1 MITLAI
7 ALICLILLYG
17 LLYLAE
23 KQKQHRKIMR
33 RLHGITAL
41 QTGVALMTTLQQHR
55 GLSAGLLNG
64 NDSFRTSLVNKQ
76 SEARSVIGRMKAL
89 IEQTPELAPD
99 HRTMDSVAEGMETII
114 SDLKSMTA
122 EQSFTRHTE
131 LVRQVIH
138 LIGDMGEHL
147 GLMDNEG
154 TPLAMLSNLLLLRLP
169 LLMESIGQARA
180 LGSGY
185 AAKGQVGA
193 VGRIRL
199 SFLESHI
206 RDCRENMRIPGN
218 NSIVA
223 TEKVEALL
231 NLLEREFI
239 QADQV
244 NISPEQ
250 FFKAA
255 SDAIEACLK
264 LWQDVAQHTES
275 AISSPV
281 KETARPAAEHSFS
294 EYQKH

>member
-1 MITLAI
+1 MWTLAI
-7 ALICLILLYG
+7 ALLCLALLYAV
-17 LLYLAE
+17 LFFFE
-23 KQKQHRKIMR
+23 KRKQHRKMLR

-41 QTGVALMTTLQQHR
+41 QTGVALMTALQQHR
-55 GLSAGLLNG
+55 GMSVGLLNG
-64 NDSFRTSLVNKQ
+64 NDSFRTGLINKQ
-76 SEARSVIGRMKAL
+76 AEARSILGRMKTL
-89 IEQTPELAPD
+89 IDESPELAPD
-99 HRTMDSVAEGMETII
+99 HRTLASVTSSFEAIVNE
-114 SDLKSMTA
+114 LQRMTA
-122 EQSFTRHTE
+122 EQSFARHTE
-131 LVRQVIH
+131 LVRNTIH

-206 RDCRENMRIPGN
+206 RECRENMHIPGN
-218 NSIVA
+218 NGSAA

-231 NLLEREFI
+231 DLLEKEFI
-239 QADQV
+239 QADEV

-255 SDAIEACLK
+255 TDAIESCLK

-275 AISSPV
+275 AIGKKPV
-281 KETARPAAEHSFS
+281 VASTTAHSFT
-294 EYQKH
+294 EYQKT

>member
-1 MITLAI
+1 MLTLAI
-7 ALICLILLYG
+7 AMFCIALLYG
-17 LLYLAE
+17 VLYLADSH
-23 KQKQHRKIMR
+23 KKHRKMLR
-33 RLHGITAL
+33 RIRGIAAL
-41 QTGVALMTTLQQHR
+41 QTGVTLMSTIQQHR
-55 GLSAGLLNG
+55 GMSSGLLNG
-64 NDSFRTSLVNKQ
+64 NDSFRTGLITKQ
-76 SEARSVIGRMKAL
+76 AEARSIMSHMKAL
-89 IEQTPELAPD
+89 IDASPELARD
-99 HRTMDSVAEGMETII
+99 RRTLENVATGMEAII
-114 SDLKSMTA
+114 GSLKQMTP
-122 EQSFTRHTE
+122 EQSFSRHTE
-131 LVRQVIH
+131 LVRNTIH

-206 RDCRENMRIPGN
+206 RECRENMHIPGN
-218 NSIVA
+218 NGSAA

-231 NLLEREFI
+231 DLLEKEFI
-239 QADQV
+239 QADEV

-255 SDAIEACLK
+255 TDAIESCLK

-275 AISSPV
+275 AIGTRSISV
-281 KETARPAAEHSFS
+281 STAADHHFR
-294 EYQKH
+294 EYQRT

>member
-1 MITLAI
+1 MLTLPI
-7 ALICLILLYG
+7 ALLSIVLLYCV
-17 LLYLAE
+17 LYLADRR
-23 KQKQHRKIMR
+23 KQHRKMLR
-33 RLHGITAL
+33 RIHGIAAL
-41 QTGVALMTTLQQHR
+41 QTGVTLMSTIQQHR
-55 GLSAGLLNG
+55 GMSSGLLNG
-64 NDSFRTSLVNKQ
+64 NDNFRTGLINKQ
-76 SEARSVIGRMKAL
+76 AEARSILSNMKSL
-89 IEQTPELAPD
+89 IDASPELARD
-99 HRTMDSVAEGMETII
+99 RCTLENVTTGMEAII
-114 SDLKSMTA
+114 SDLKQMTP
-122 EQSFTRHTE
+122 EQSFSRHTE
-131 LVRQVIH
+131 LVRNTIH

-154 TPLAMLSNLLLLRLP
+154 TPLALLSNLLLLRLP

-206 RDCRENMRIPGN
+206 RECRENMHIPGN
-218 NSIVA
+218 NGSAA

-231 NLLEREFI
+231 DLLEKEFI
-239 QADQV
+239 QAVEV

-255 SDAIEACLK
+255 TDAIESCLK

-275 AISSPV
+275 AIGKRGSSV
-281 KETARPAAEHSFS
+281 PAAPNHRFR
-294 EYQKH
+294 EYQRT

>member
-1 MITLAI
+1 MLTLAI
-7 ALICLILLYG
+7 ALLCLALLYG
-17 LLYLAE
+17 MLYLAD
-23 KQKQHRKIMR
+23 KRKKHRKMLR
-33 RLHGITAL
+33 RIHGIAAL
-41 QTGVALMTTLQQHR
+41 QTGVTLMSTVQQHR
-55 GLSAGLLNG
+55 GMSSGLLNG
-64 NDSFRTSLVNKQ
+64 NDSFRTGLITKQ
-76 SEARSVIGRMKAL
+76 AEARSILSRMKAL
-89 IEQTPELAPD
+89 IDGSPELSPD
-99 HRTMDSVAEGMETII
+99 RRTLENVTAGMEAII
-114 SDLKSMTA
+114 GNLQQMTP
-122 EQSFTRHTE
+122 EQSFSRHTE
-131 LVRQVIH
+131 LVRNTIH

-185 AAKGQVGA
+185 AVKGQVGA

-206 RDCRENMRIPGN
+206 RECRENMHLPGN
-218 NSIVA
+218 NGSAA

-231 NLLEREFI
+231 DLLEREFI
-239 QADQV
+239 QADEV

-255 SDAIEACLK
+255 TDAIESCLK

-275 AISSPV
+275 AIGKRNVSVS
-281 KETARPAAEHSFS
+281 AASDHHFR
-294 EYQKH
+294 EYQRT

>member
-1 MITLAI
+1 MTTLAI
-7 ALICLILLYG
+7 ALACLTLLYG
-17 LLYLAE
+17 LIYLAE
-23 KQKQHRKIMR
+23 KRKQRRKVLR

-41 QTGVALMTTLQQHR
+41 QTGVCLRTTVQQHR

-64 NDSFRTSLVNKQ
+64 NDSFRTNLVNKQ
-76 SEARSVIGRMKAL
+76 AEARNVLARMQAL
-89 IEQTPELAPD
+89 INQTPELAPD
-99 HRTMDSVAEGMETII
+99 RRTLDSVNKGMDAII
-114 SDLKSMTA
+114 ADLKTLTS
-122 EQSFTRHTE
+122 EQSFARHTE
-131 LVRQVIH
+131 LVRQIIH

-185 AAKGQVGA
+185 AAQGQVGA

-206 RDCRENMRIPGN
+206 RECRQNMHIPGGN
-218 NSIVA
+218 GKAA
-223 TEKVEALL
+223 TDKVEALL
-231 NLLEREFI
+231 DLLEREFI
-239 QADQV
+239 LAEEV

-255 SDAIEACLK
+255 TDAIESCLK
-264 LWQDVAQHTES
+264 LWQDVAQHTET
-275 AISSPV
+275 AIGMKPV
-281 KETARPAAEHSFS
+281 TASKQPEHDFQ
-294 EYQKH
+294 EYHT

>member
-1 MITLAI
+1 MTTFAI
-7 ALICLILLYG
+7 ALTCLALLYG
-17 LLYLAE
+17 LIYFAE
-23 KQKQHRKIMR
+23 KRKQQRKIQR
-33 RLHGITAL
+33 RLHGINAL
-41 QTGVALMTTLQQHR
+41 QTGVSLMTTVQQHR

-64 NDSFRTSLVNKQ
+64 NDSFRTNLVNKQ
-76 SEARSVIGRMKAL
+76 AEARNVLARMKTL
-89 IEQTPELAPD
+89 IDQTPELAPD
-99 HRTMDSVAEGMETII
+99 RRTLETVTNGMEAII
-114 SDLKSMTA
+114 ADLRSLTP
-122 EQSFTRHTE
+122 EQSFARHTE
-131 LVRQVIH
+131 LVRQIIH

-154 TPLAMLSNLLLLRLP
+154 TSLALLSNLLLLRLP

-206 RDCRENMRIPGN
+206 RECRENMHIPGS
-218 NSIVA
+218 NSKAA

-231 NLLEREFI
+231 DLLEREFI
-239 QADQV
+239 LVEEV

-255 SDAIEACLK
+255 TDAIESCLK
-264 LWQDVAQHTES
+264 LWQDVAQHTET
-275 AISSPV
+275 AIG
-281 KETARPAAEHSFS
+281 KKQTAASTQREHTFQ
-294 EYQKH
+294 EYNA

>member
-1 MITLAI
+1 MLTLAI
-7 ALICLILLYG
+7 ALLCIALLYVA
-17 LLYLAE
+17 LYLADRR
-23 KQKQHRKIMR
+23 KKHRKMLR
-33 RLHGITAL
+33 RIHGIAAL
-41 QTGVALMTTLQQHR
+41 QTGVTLMSTLQQHR
-55 GLSAGLLNG
+55 GMSSGLLNG
-64 NDSFRTSLVNKQ
+64 NDSFRTGLITKQ
-76 SEARSVIGRMKAL
+76 AEARSLLSRMKVL
-89 IEQTPELAPD
+89 IDGSPELTPD
-99 HRTMDSVAEGMETII
+99 RRTLENVTSGMEAII
-114 SDLKSMTA
+114 GDLKQMTP

-131 LVRQVIH
+131 LVRNTIH

-154 TPLAMLSNLLLLRLP
+154 TPLALLSNLLLLRLP

-206 RDCRENMRIPGN
+206 RECRENMHLPGN
-218 NSIVA
+218 NGNTA

-231 NLLEREFI
+231 DLLEQEFI
-239 QADQV
+239 QADEV

-255 SDAIEACLK
+255 TDAIESCLK
-264 LWQDVAQHTES
+264 LWQEVAQHTES
-275 AISSPV
+275 AIGKRNVSVS
-281 KETARPAAEHSFS
+281 AASNHNFH
-294 EYQKH
+294 EYQRT

>member
-1 MITLAI
+1 MLTLAI
-7 ALICLILLYG
+7 ALLCIALLYG
-17 LLYLAE
+17 ALYLID
-23 KQKQHRKIMR
+23 KRKQHRKMLR
-33 RLHGITAL
+33 RIRGIAAL
-41 QTGVALMTTLQQHR
+41 QTGVTLMSTIQQHR
-55 GLSAGLLNG
+55 GMSSGLLNG
-64 NDSFRTSLVNKQ
+64 NDSFRTGLITKQ
-76 SEARSVIGRMKAL
+76 AEARSILSNMKSL
-89 IEQTPELAPD
+89 IDASPELARD
-99 HRTMDSVAEGMETII
+99 RRTLENVTTGMEAII
-114 SDLKSMTA
+114 GSLKQMTP
-122 EQSFTRHTE
+122 EQSFSRHTE
-131 LVRQVIH
+131 LVRNTIH

-154 TPLAMLSNLLLLRLP
+154 TPLALLSNLLLLRLP

-206 RDCRENMRIPGN
+206 RECRENMHIPGN
-218 NSIVA
+218 NGSAA

-231 NLLEREFI
+231 DLLEKEFI
-239 QADQV
+239 QADEV

-255 SDAIEACLK
+255 TDAIESCLK

-275 AISSPV
+275 AIGKRSVFVS
-281 KETARPAAEHSFS
+281 AASDHNFR
-294 EYQKH
+294 EYQRT

>member
-1 MITLAI
+1 MLTLAI
-7 ALICLILLYG
+7 ALLCILL
-17 LLYLAE
+17 LYVALFFAE
-23 KQKQHRKIMR
+23 KRKQHRKILR

-41 QTGVALMTTLQQHR
+41 QTGVTLMTAIQQHR
-55 GLSAGLLNG
+55 GMSVGLLNG
-64 NDSFRTSLVNKQ
+64 NDSFRTGLINKQ
-76 SEARSVIGRMKAL
+76 AEARTILARMTAL
-89 IEQTPELAPD
+89 LHETPELAPD
-99 HRTMDSVAEGMETII
+99 RRTLENVTSNWEAIVN
-114 SDLKSMTA
+114 DLRQMTA
-122 EQSFTRHTE
+122 EQSFSRHTE
-131 LVRQVIH
+131 LVRNTIH

-154 TPLAMLSNLLLLRLP
+154 TPLALLSNLLLLRLP

-206 RDCRENMRIPGN
+206 RECRENMHLPGN
-218 NSIVA
+218 TGHAA

-231 NLLEREFI
+231 HLLEKEFI
-239 QADQV
+239 QTDEI

-255 SDAIEACLK
+255 TDAIESCLK
-264 LWQDVAQHTES
+264 LWQDVAQHTEA
-275 AISSPV
+275 AIG
-281 KETARPAAEHSFS
+281 KKTATVRHEQDFREFQRS
-294 EYQKH
+294 

>member
-1 MITLAI
+1 MLTLAI
-7 ALICLILLYG
+7 ALLSLALLYG
-17 LLYLAE
+17 VLYLAD
-23 KQKQHRKIMR
+23 KRKKHRKMLR
-33 RLHGITAL
+33 RIHGISAL
-41 QTGVALMTTLQQHR
+41 QTGVTLMSALQQHR
-55 GLSAGLLNG
+55 GMSSGLLNG
-64 NDSFRTSLVNKQ
+64 NDSFRTGLINKQ
-76 SEARSVIGRMKAL
+76 AEARSILASMKSL
-89 IEQTPELAPD
+89 IDQSPELAPD
-99 HRTMDSVAEGMETII
+99 RRTLENVTTGLEAII
-114 SDLKSMTA
+114 SDLKKMTP
-122 EQSFTRHTE
+122 EQSFSRHTE
-131 LVRQVIH
+131 LVRNTIH

-206 RDCRENMRIPGN
+206 RECRENMHIPGN
-218 NSIVA
+218 NGSAA

-231 NLLEREFI
+231 DLLEKEFI
-239 QADQV
+239 QTDEV

-255 SDAIEACLK
+255 TDAIESCLK

-275 AISSPV
+275 AIGKHSVS
-281 KETARPAAEHSFS
+281 APAAADHNFR
-294 EYQKH
+294 EYQRA

>member
-7 ALICLILLYG
+7 ALGCITLLYG
-17 LLYLAE
+17 IIYLAE
-23 KQKQHRKIMR
+23 RRKQHRKMLR
-33 RLHGITAL
+33 RLHGINAL
-41 QTGVALMTTLQQHR
+41 QTGVTLMTTLQQHR

-64 NDSFRTSLVNKQ
+64 NDSFRTNLVNKQ
-76 SEARSVIGRMKAL
+76 AEARNVLARMKSL
-89 IEQTPELAPD
+89 IDETPELAPD
-99 HRTMDSVAEGMETII
+99 RRTLESVTSGMEAIV
-114 SDLKSMTA
+114 SDLKSMTP
-122 EQSFTRHTE
+122 EQSFARHTE
-131 LVRQVIH
+131 LVRNTIH

-199 SFLESHI
+199 SFLENHI
-206 RDCRENMRIPGN
+206 RECRENMHIPGSN
-218 NSIVA
+218 GKAA

-231 NLLEREFI
+231 ALLEREFI
-239 QADQV
+239 QTDEV

-255 SDAIEACLK
+255 TDAIESCLK

-275 AISSPV
+275 AIGKKSATPSV
-281 KETARPAAEHSFS
+281 QAENSFR
-294 EYQKH
+294 EYNKA

>member
-1 MITLAI
+1 MTTLAI
-7 ALICLILLYG
+7 AIACLVLLYG

-23 KQKQHRKIMR
+23 KRKQRRKVLR
-33 RLHGITAL
+33 RLHGINAL
-41 QTGVALMTTLQQHR
+41 QTGVSLMTTVQQHR

-64 NDSFRTSLVNKQ
+64 NDSFRTNLVNKQ
-76 SEARSVIGRMKAL
+76 AEARNVLARMQAL

-99 HRTMDSVAEGMETII
+99 RRTLESVHKGMDAII
-114 SDLKSMTA
+114 ADLKTLTP
-122 EQSFTRHTE
+122 EQSFARHTE
-131 LVRQVIH
+131 LVRQIIH

-185 AAKGQVGA
+185 AAQGQVGA

-206 RDCRENMRIPGN
+206 RECRQNMHIPGGN
-218 NSIVA
+218 GKAA
-223 TEKVEALL
+223 TDKVEALL
-231 NLLEREFI
+231 DLLEREFI
-239 QADQV
+239 LAEEV

-255 SDAIEACLK
+255 TDAIESCLK
-264 LWQDVAQHTES
+264 LWQDVAQHTET
-275 AISSPV
+275 AIGMKPV
-281 KETARPAAEHSFS
+281 AASKQPEHDFQ
-294 EYQKH
+294 EYHT

>member
-1 MITLAI
+1 MLTLAI
-7 ALICLILLYG
+7 ALLCITLLYG
-17 LLYLAE
+17 VLYLAD
-23 KQKQHRKIMR
+23 KRKQHRKMLR
-33 RLHGITAL
+33 RIHGISAL
-41 QTGVALMTTLQQHR
+41 QTGVTLMSALQQHR
-55 GLSAGLLNG
+55 GMSSGLLNG
-64 NDSFRTSLVNKQ
+64 NDSFRTGLINKQ
-76 SEARSVIGRMKAL
+76 AEARSILSSMKSL
-89 IEQTPELAPD
+89 IEQSPELAPD
-99 HRTMDSVAEGMETII
+99 RRTLENVTSGLETII
-114 SDLKSMTA
+114 SELKQMTP
-122 EQSFTRHTE
+122 EQSFSRHTE
-131 LVRQVIH
+131 LVRNTIH

-206 RDCRENMRIPGN
+206 RECRENMHIPGN
-218 NSIVA
+218 NGSAA

-231 NLLEREFI
+231 DLLEKEFI
-239 QADQV
+239 QADEV

-255 SDAIEACLK
+255 TDAIESCLK
-264 LWQDVAQHTES
+264 LWQDVAQHAES
-275 AISSPV
+275 AIGKRSVSV
-281 KETARPAAEHSFS
+281 PAASDHNFR
-294 EYQKH
+294 EYQRT

>member
-1 MITLAI
+1 MLTLAI
-7 ALICLILLYG
+7 ALLCIALLYVA
-17 LLYLAE
+17 LYLADRR
-23 KQKQHRKIMR
+23 KKHRKMLR
-33 RLHGITAL
+33 RIHGIAAL
-41 QTGVALMTTLQQHR
+41 QTGVTLMSTLQQHR
-55 GLSAGLLNG
+55 GMSSGLLNG
-64 NDSFRTSLVNKQ
+64 NDSFRTGLITKQ
-76 SEARSVIGRMKAL
+76 AEARSILSRMKVL
-89 IEQTPELAPD
+89 IDGSPELTPD
-99 HRTMDSVAEGMETII
+99 RRTLENVTSGMEAII
-114 SDLKSMTA
+114 GDLKQMTP

-131 LVRQVIH
+131 LVRNTIH

-154 TPLAMLSNLLLLRLP
+154 TPLALLSNLLLLRLP

-206 RDCRENMRIPGN
+206 RECRENMHLPGN
-218 NSIVA
+218 NGNAA

-231 NLLEREFI
+231 DLLELEFI
-239 QADQV
+239 QADEV

-255 SDAIEACLK
+255 TDAIESCLK
-264 LWQDVAQHTES
+264 LWQEVAQHTES
-275 AISSPV
+275 AIGKRNISVS
-281 KETARPAAEHSFS
+281 AASNHHFH
-294 EYQKH
+294 EYQRT

>member
-1 MITLAI
+1 MLTLAI
-7 ALICLILLYG
+7 TLLCLALIYAALFF
-17 LLYLAE
+17 AE
-23 KQKQHRKIMR
+23 KHKKHRKLLR
-33 RLHGITAL
+33 RLHGIKAL
-41 QTGVALMTTLQQHR
+41 QTGVSLMTTIQQHR
-55 GLSAGLLNG
+55 GMSAGLLNG
-64 NDSFRTSLVNKQ
+64 NDSFRTGLINKQ
-76 SEARSVIGRMKAL
+76 AEARAILARMKTL
-89 IEQTPELAPD
+89 IDESPELVPD
-99 HRTMDSVAEGMETII
+99 RRTLESITSSFEAIVN
-114 SDLKSMTA
+114 DLQRMTA
-122 EQSFTRHTE
+122 EQSFARHTE
-131 LVRQVIH
+131 LVRNTIH

-206 RDCRENMRIPGN
+206 RECRENMHIPGN
-218 NSIVA
+218 NGSAA

-231 NLLEREFI
+231 DLLEKEFI
-239 QADQV
+239 QVDEV

-255 SDAIEACLK
+255 TDAIESCLK

-275 AISSPV
+275 AIGKKPV
-281 KETARPAAEHSFS
+281 VASTTAHSFT
-294 EYQKH
+294 EYQKT

>member
-1 MITLAI
+1 MVTLAI
-7 ALICLILLYG
+7 AIACLG
-17 LLYLAE
+17 LLYAAIYIAE
-23 KQKQHRKIMR
+23 KRKQHRKMQR
-33 RLHGITAL
+33 RLQGIVAL
-41 QTGVALMTTLQQHR
+41 QTGVALMTAVQQHR

-64 NDSFRTSLVNKQ
+64 NDSFRTNLVNKQ
-76 SEARSVIGRMKAL
+76 AEVRNVLGRMKGL
-89 IEQTPELAPD
+89 IDQTPELAPD
-99 HRTMDSVAEGMETII
+99 RRSLETLSNGIDAII
-114 SDLKSMTA
+114 ADLKSLTP
-122 EQSFTRHTE
+122 EQSFARHTE
-131 LVRQVIH
+131 QIRQIIH

-206 RDCRENMRIPGN
+206 RECRENMHIPGN
-218 NSIVA
+218 NGKAA

-231 NLLEREFI
+231 DLLEREFI
-239 QADQV
+239 QADEV
-244 NISPEQ
+244 SISPEQ

-255 SDAIEACLK
+255 TDAIESCLK
-264 LWQDVAQHTES
+264 LWQDVAQHTET
-275 AISSPV
+275 AIGRKPGTTGV
-281 KETARPAAEHSFS
+281 QADHSFQ
-294 EYQKH
+294 EYSKP

>member
-1 MITLAI
+1 MLTLAI
-7 ALICLILLYG
+7 AMFCITLLYG
-17 LLYLAE
+17 VLYLADS
-23 KQKQHRKIMR
+23 RKKR
-33 RLHGITAL
+33 RKMLRRIHGIAAL
-41 QTGVALMTTLQQHR
+41 QTGVTLMSTIQQHR
-55 GLSAGLLNG
+55 GMSSGLLNG
-64 NDSFRTSLVNKQ
+64 NDSFRTGLINKQ
-76 SEARSVIGRMKAL
+76 AEARSILSNMKSL
-89 IEQTPELAPD
+89 IDGSPELSPD
-99 HRTMDSVAEGMETII
+99 RRTLENVTTGMEAII
-114 SDLKSMTA
+114 SDLKQMTP
-122 EQSFTRHTE
+122 EQSFSRHTE
-131 LVRQVIH
+131 LVRNTIH

-154 TPLAMLSNLLLLRLP
+154 TPLALLSNLLLLRLP

-206 RDCRENMRIPGN
+206 RECRENMHIPGN
-218 NSIVA
+218 NGSAA

-231 NLLEREFI
+231 DLLEKEFI
-239 QADQV
+239 QADEV

-255 SDAIEACLK
+255 TDAIESCLK

-275 AISSPV
+275 AIGKRGSAVSASSDHHF
-281 KETARPAAEHSFS
+281 R
-294 EYQKH
+294 EYQRT

>member
-1 MITLAI
+1 MLTLVI
-7 ALICLILLYG
+7 ALLCIALLYG
-17 LLYLAE
+17 VLYLAD
-23 KQKQHRKIMR
+23 KRKQHRKMLR
-33 RLHGITAL
+33 RIHGISAL
-41 QTGVALMTTLQQHR
+41 QTSVTLMSALQQHR
-55 GLSAGLLNG
+55 GMSSGLLNG
-64 NDSFRTSLVNKQ
+64 NDSFRTGLINKQ
-76 SEARSVIGRMKAL
+76 AEARSILASMKAL
-89 IEQTPELAPD
+89 IDQSPELAPD
-99 HRTMDSVAEGMETII
+99 RRTLENVTGGLEAII
-114 SDLKSMTA
+114 SDLKQMTP
-122 EQSFTRHTE
+122 EQSFSRHTE
-131 LVRQVIH
+131 LVRNTIH

-206 RDCRENMRIPGN
+206 RECRENMHIPGN
-218 NSIVA
+218 NGSAA

-231 NLLEREFI
+231 DLLEKEFI
-239 QADQV
+239 QTDEV

-255 SDAIEACLK
+255 TDAIESCLK

-275 AISSPV
+275 AIGKRSVPV
-281 KETARPAAEHSFS
+281 PATSDHNFR
-294 EYQKH
+294 EYQRT

>member
-1 MITLAI
+1 MLTLAI
-7 ALICLILLYG
+7 AMFCIALLYG
-17 LLYLAE
+17 VLYLADSH
-23 KQKQHRKIMR
+23 KKHRKMLR
-33 RLHGITAL
+33 RIRGIAAL
-41 QTGVALMTTLQQHR
+41 QTGVTLMSTIQQHR
-55 GLSAGLLNG
+55 GMSSGLLNG
-64 NDSFRTSLVNKQ
+64 NDSFRTGLITKQ
-76 SEARSVIGRMKAL
+76 AEARSIMSHMKAL
-89 IEQTPELAPD
+89 IDASPELARD
-99 HRTMDSVAEGMETII
+99 RRTLENVTTGMEAII
-114 SDLKSMTA
+114 GSLKQMTP
-122 EQSFTRHTE
+122 EQSFSRHTE
-131 LVRQVIH
+131 LVRNTIH

-206 RDCRENMRIPGN
+206 RECRENMHIPGN
-218 NSIVA
+218 NGSAA

-231 NLLEREFI
+231 DLLEKEFI
-239 QADQV
+239 QVDEV

-255 SDAIEACLK
+255 TDAIESCLK

-275 AISSPV
+275 AIGKKPV
-281 KETARPAAEHSFS
+281 VASTTAHSFT
-294 EYQKH
+294 EYQKT

>member
-1 MITLAI
+1 MLTLAI
-7 ALICLILLYG
+7 ALLCLALLYG
-17 LLYLAE
+17 GLYLAD
-23 KQKQHRKIMR
+23 KRKKHRKMLR
-33 RLHGITAL
+33 RIHGIAAL
-41 QTGVALMTTLQQHR
+41 QTGVTLMSTIQQHR
-55 GLSAGLLNG
+55 GMSSGLLNG
-64 NDSFRTSLVNKQ
+64 NDSFRTGLINKQ
-76 SEARSVIGRMKAL
+76 AEARSILSRMKSL
-89 IEQTPELAPD
+89 IDESPELAPD
-99 HRTMDSVAEGMETII
+99 RRTLENVTTGMESVV
-114 SDLKSMTA
+114 SDLKQMTP
-122 EQSFTRHTE
+122 EQSFSRHTE
-131 LVRQVIH
+131 LVRNTIH

-154 TPLAMLSNLLLLRLP
+154 TPLALLSNLLLLRLP

-206 RDCRENMRIPGN
+206 RECRENMHIPGN
-218 NSIVA
+218 NGSAA

-231 NLLEREFI
+231 DLLEKEFI
-239 QADQV
+239 RVDEV

-255 SDAIEACLK
+255 TDAIESCLK

-275 AISSPV
+275 AIGKKPFVAST
-281 KETARPAAEHSFS
+281 TAHSFT
-294 EYQKH
+294 EYQKT

>member
-1 MITLAI
+1 MTTLAI
-7 ALICLILLYG
+7 ALLCLALLYG
-17 LLYLAE
+17 LIYLAE
-23 KQKQHRKIMR
+23 KRKQRLKTLR
-33 RLHGITAL
+33 RLHGINAL
-41 QTGVALMTTLQQHR
+41 QTGVNLMTTIQQHR

-64 NDSFRTSLVNKQ
+64 NESFRTSLVNKQ
-76 SEARSVIGRMKAL
+76 AEARSVLARMQTL

-99 HRTMDSVAEGMETII
+99 LRTLVSVNKGMDAII
-114 SDLKSMTA
+114 ADLKTLTP
-122 EQSFTRHTE
+122 EQSFARHTE
-131 LVRQVIH
+131 LVRQIIH

-154 TPLAMLSNLLLLRLP
+154 TSLALLSNLLLLRLP

-206 RDCRENMRIPGN
+206 RECRENMHIPGS
-218 NSIVA
+218 NSKAA

-231 NLLEREFI
+231 DLLEREFI
-239 QADQV
+239 LAEEV

-255 SDAIEACLK
+255 TDAIESCLK
-264 LWQDVAQHTES
+264 LWQDVAQH
-275 AISSPV
+275 A
-281 KETARPAAEHSFS
+281 ETVIGKPQAETVAQHDHAFQ
-294 EYQKH
+294 EYNR